1 MADSQ
6 VNFETLLA
14 QQQEFVQKLMQQQ
27 QIWMESILSQNSGVN
42 LARSGELSVCPP

>member
-14 QQQEFVQKLMQQQ
+14 LQQELAQKFMQQQ
-27 QIWMESILSQNSGVN
+27 QK
-42 LARSGELSVCPP
+42 